1 MRPKCL
7 KLSLGKAQECIMLFT
22 TISALETQL
31 QELLEA
37 QIQEHSFPLDRAEK
51 VEPKSEPILVYIC
64 VPYFQVYSAN
74 KRPIQKLL
82 LIDLLSVFV
91 WNFVSGA
98 RFQTGFDGF
107 PLDFMGNQISSDQ

>member
-1 MRPKCL
+1 
-7 KLSLGKAQECIMLFT
+7 MLFT

-51 VEPKSEPILVYIC
+51 VEPKSKPILVYIC

-82 LIDLLSVFV
+82 LIDLLSVFLLCLV
-91 WNFVSGA
+91 RDSRRVLMVFHWILWATKSLVINNTS
-98 RFQTGFDGF
+98 
-107 PLDFMGNQISSDQ
+107 